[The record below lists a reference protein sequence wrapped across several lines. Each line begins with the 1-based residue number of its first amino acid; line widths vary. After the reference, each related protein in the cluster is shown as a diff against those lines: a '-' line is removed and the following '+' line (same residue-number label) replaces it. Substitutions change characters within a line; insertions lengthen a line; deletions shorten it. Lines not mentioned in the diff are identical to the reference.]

1 MNPQMRWAHCLRSS
15 SRLRAL
21 EVVEEKEDE
30 HKNVT
35 NAKMKLYS
43 NYCSLEGVVD
53 YLAEVGETILDQRV
67 TSLLFVVPA

>member
-1 MNPQMRWAHCLRSS
+1 M
-15 SRLRAL
+15 
-21 EVVEEKEDE
+21 VEEKEDE